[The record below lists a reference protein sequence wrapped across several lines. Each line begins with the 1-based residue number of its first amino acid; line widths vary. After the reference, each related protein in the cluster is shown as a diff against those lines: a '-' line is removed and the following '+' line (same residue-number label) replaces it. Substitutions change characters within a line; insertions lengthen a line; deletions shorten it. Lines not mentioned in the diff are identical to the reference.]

1 MPASSPPAAE
11 SSPKGPHAAPVGG
24 SRGSRRGLSLLF
36 GIALL
41 WWLMLAALAAL
52 TANPVTLNVEQIR
65 RADYVVT
72 AKISDQRAGV
82 LVVEKEWKRGADF
95 KQVAA
100 RNLALTSAKP
110 GRRYLVPLSRTGA
123 DEYQVTPTELPDR
136 TPLIYPA
143 TEEARSQ
150 LSAILAHE
158 EDRK

>member
-1 MPASSPPAAE
+1 MPASSPPTAE
-11 SSPKGPHAAPVGG
+11 SSPKGPHTAPAGG
-24 SRGSRRGLSLLF
+24 SRGRRRGLWLLF

-72 AKISDQRAGV
+72 ARVSEERPSV
-82 LVVEKEWKRGADF
+82 LLVEKEWKRGAHLE
-95 KQVAA
+95 QVAA

-110 GRRYLVPLSRTGA
+110 GRRYMVPLSRTGA

>member
-1 MPASSPPAAE
+1 MSASRSPAAE
-11 SSPKGPHAAPVGG
+11 SSPPAPRTAPAGG
-24 SRGSRRGLSLLF
+24 SRGPRRAVWLLF

-41 WWLMLAALAAL
+41 WWLMLAALTAL

-72 AKISDQRAGV
+72 ARVSEQRPKV
-82 LVVEKEWKRGADF
+82 LLVEKEWKRGAHLE
-95 KQVAA
+95 QVAA

-123 DEYQVTPTELPDR
+123 NEHQVTPTELPDR

-143 TEEARSQ
+143 TDEARSQ
-150 LSAILAHE
+150 LSAILADE